1 MSSPHSGGVVGAD
14 PELVIANSSSRP
26 ARKGIEADPIGS
38 YAAPVVYQ
46 HPLAYL
52 LGLEGVALLCA
63 FSGDYDREF
72 TDARFAEMRTLLD
85 SVDKLGEGVDTPLL
99 TTADGYNSWSEDY
112 DEPGNG
118 LIDLEQPIVQRI
130 LADLPVGVA
139 LDAACGTGR
148 HAAYLASLGHDV
160 IGVDSSPGMLDKARR
175 KVPSAKFYDGDLHHL
190 PVPDEHVDVVVCA
203 LALTH
208 VPDLPPVLAEFAR
221 VLRQGGH
228 LVISE
233 SPGLMTGDIGFPL
246 VKRGPDGKPGL
257 IYNRHHRTSD
267 YLTAAL
273 SLGLQVRHCEEPRLG
288 YPTVEPDDKP
298 PESPVP
304 NSEPPDIWSL
314 HCWTAAATNAAYR
327 DQPVAIIWDFQ
338 LTQPA
343 AGR

>member
-1 MSSPHSGGVVGAD
+1 LRLAEES
-14 PELVIANSSSRP
+14 
-26 ARKGIEADPIGS
+26 S
-38 YAAPVVYQ
+38 YAPPMVYQ

-52 LGLEGVALLCA
+52 LGLEGVALLRA
-63 FSGDYDREF
+63 FSGDYDRGF

-118 LIDLEQPIVQRI
+118 LIDLEQPIVQKI
-130 LADLPVGVA
+130 LAGLPVGVA

-160 IGVDSSPGMLDKARR
+160 IGVDSSPGMLDRARA
-175 KVPSAKFYDGDLHHL
+175 KVPGAKFYDGDLHDL
-190 PVPDEHVDVVVCA
+190 PVPDDHVDVVVCA

-208 VPDLPPVLAEFAR
+208 VPDLPPVLVEFAR
-221 VLRQGGH
+221 VLRPGGH

-233 SPGLMTGDIGFPL
+233 SPGLMTGGIGFPL
-246 VKRGPDGKPGL
+246 VKRGPDGMPGL
-257 IYNRHHRTSD
+257 ISNRHHRTSD
-267 YLTAAL
+267 YLAAAL
-273 SLGLQVRHCEEPRLG
+273 PLGLQVRHCEEPRLG
-288 YPTVEPDDKP
+288 YPTVDPDDKP
-298 PESPVP
+298 PENPVP
-304 NSEPPDIWSL
+304 TKEPPDIWSL

-338 LTQPA
+338 LSPPA
-343 AGR
+343 AGIEPSRLSFDR